1 MNLYMVWQS
10 CVIYLIPL
18 KEKKNTWQVYCLWM
32 VHVIL
37 KANWY
42 STIQITYTAPNWK
55 EHVNINQFSCMMKE
69 SEWTTWHSVGQLM
82 SSFIHKWINDIICA
96 VHFDEEKW
104 NFIISVWVWKYRET
118 YMSQIEREKNVKITI
133 PASLIKMSLAW
144 RSLPFVC
151 MWICTWNPGCYKD
164 LNWAWHGVFR
174 SARSSESTVK

>member
-1 MNLYMVWQS
+1 MNESVHGVTKL
-10 CVIYLIPL
+10 CDIPDPI
-18 KEKKNTWQVYCLWM
+18 EGKKKTTWQVYCLWM

-55 EHVNINQFSCMMKE
+55 EHVNINQFSCMIKE

-118 YMSQIEREKNVKITI
+118 YMSKIEREKNEKITI

-151 MWICTWNPGCYKD
+151 M
-164 LNWAWHGVFR
+164 
-174 SARSSESTVK
+174 